1 MANFTTKTIKEI
13 FDAFISKYTVLK
25 SKYGDSS
32 PILKKS
38 FINTIGYSIGGVA
51 ATIWQLS
58 VWIYKQCFPQTCE
71 LPALKFW
78 GGLIDV
84 NYNEGASANLSI
96 LLNGVTA
103 PYLMSGTVYKD
114 LNTGLIYKTV
124 SQVNAENGQI
134 QTTVQCTTPG
144 SVGNLPADTVL
155 NIANPLDGI
164 PSTAV
169 VTEIKI
175 EGTEDEE
182 VETYR
187 RRVLY
192 GFKNKNETGSTK
204 DYVNWALEVSGIA
217 DVFPYVLD
225 EGVLTLYIIANG
237 SGLNRTPSGS
247 VTPNPFPKWVSG
259 NFTEFEGSG
268 QFLQVAQSI
277 EGTEPGVHNRRPVM
291 AGVEL
296 KAPNYTAYDVEISG
310 LTDISYNDDI
320 KNAII
325 GVLDTKKPN
334 IVVMDY
340 SVANSRINQPELSAA
355 CLSVLNGETFTS
367 FVLKNS
373 TGGVINEEYL
383 GIGSLAYL
391 RTLKINGDTYY
402 STESDSPE
410 DLSEESD
417 EQNS

>member
-1 MANFTTKTIKEI
+1 VANFTTKTIKEI
-13 FDAFISKYTVLK
+13 FDTFISKYTVLK

-38 FINTIGYSIGGVA
+38 FINTLGYAIGGIA
-51 ATIWQLS
+51 ANIWQLS

-84 NYNEGASANLSI
+84 NYNEGASANLGI

-103 PYLMSGTVYKD
+103 PYLVSGTVYKD
-114 LNTGLIYKTV
+114 LNSGLIYKTV
-124 SQVNAENGQI
+124 SQVNSENGQI
-134 QTTVQCTTPG
+134 KTTVQCTTSG
-144 SVGNLPADTVL
+144 SIGNLPVDTVL

-182 VETYR
+182 IETYR

-192 GFKNKNETGSTK
+192 GFKNKNETGSVK

-225 EGVLTLYIIANG
+225 EGVVTLYIVANG

-247 VTPNPFPKWVSG
+247 VTPNPFPKWVNG
-259 NFTEFEGSG
+259 NFTELEGSG

-277 EGTEPGVHNRRPVM
+277 EGTESGVHNRRNVM
-291 AGVEL
+291 AGVDL
-296 KAPNYTAYDVEISG
+296 KAPNYTAFDVEING
-310 LTDISYNDDI
+310 LTDISYNEDV

-334 IVVMDY
+334 IIVMDY
-340 SVANSRINQPELSAA
+340 SVANSRINNPELSAA
-355 CLSVLNGETFTS
+355 CLSVLDGETFTS
-367 FVLKNS
+367 FVLKNTARS
-373 TGGVINEEYL
+373 IINEEYL

-391 RTLKINGDTYY
+391 RTLKINDDVYY
-402 STESDSPE
+402 TTETDSTENLTE
-410 DLSEESD
+410 DTD
-417 EQNS
+417 EQNT